1 MLKAGFARVDVTPPL
16 GSFLA
21 GYFEARFAEGIL
33 DPIQLNAIA
42 LSDEKESVLI
52 ITSDFLGIRENYATP
67 IRQKIAERTGV
78 PADHIMVTALHQ
90 HTSICLRGGPDNN
103 VIEDHDY
110 MQLLYRKFCDVAQM
124 ALSDMAE
131 CKMNYAEK
139 QAEKPLS
146 FVRRYM
152 LSDGTVKTNPNTE
165 KIGDRKIL
173 GPTEDSDN
181 TVRLVKLVREDG
193 KNIALVNFST
203 HPDVIGGLK
212 YSADW
217 PGFVRRYVEAEHE
230 NTQCLLLNGCQ
241 GDTNHINFML
251 PTKEERFPHGRGY
264 AHSELMGR
272 TIANT
277 VNALWD
283 KTRELAGDA
292 IGAGVTTV
300 YNKTRNDKEEFF
312 DECWDVYEARAL
324 NHDYSVSKSVS
335 GIEMAEAYRVVK
347 IRTESPMYQKIP
359 VTALRVGEIGFV
371 GFGGEPFTHYA
382 TAVRENFAGKTVIA
396 ACCAN
401 GYQGYLPTAK
411 AFEQGGYE
419 AISSPFSPNL
429 EADCVAAAT
438 ELLKGM
444 EF

>member
-16 GSFLA
+16 GTFLA

-67 IRQKIAERTGV
+67 IRKKIEERTGV

-90 HTSICLRGGPDNN
+90 HTSVCLRGGPDNN

-131 CKMNYAEK
+131 CRMSYAEK

-146 FVRRYM
+146 FVRRYL

-193 KNIALVNFST
+193 KTVALVNFST

-217 PGFVRRYVEAEHE
+217 PGFVRRFVEKEHE

-264 AHSELMGR
+264 AHAELMGR

-277 VNALWD
+277 VNTLWD
-283 KTRELAGDA
+283 ETRELTGDV

-312 DECWDVYEARAL
+312 DECWEVYEARAL
-324 NHDYSVSKSVS
+324 NHDYSVSKSKS

-347 IRTESPMYQKIP
+347 IRTEAPMYQKIP
-359 VTALRVGEIGFV
+359 VTVLRVGEIGFV

-438 ELLKGM
+438 DILKEL

>member
-1 MLKAGFARVDVTPPL
+1 MLKAGFARVDVTPAL
-16 GSFLA
+16 GTYLS
-21 GYFEARFAEGIL
+21 GYFEARYADGML

-42 LSDEKESVLI
+42 VGDGEDSVLI
-52 ITSDFLGIRENYATP
+52 IASDFLGIRENYATR
-67 IRQKIAERTGV
+67 IRKVIAERTGIKM
-78 PADHIMVTALHQ
+78 DHVMVTALHQ
-90 HTSICLRGGPDNN
+90 HTSICLREANDNN
-103 VIEDHDY
+103 VLEDHDY
-110 MQLLYRKFCDVAQM
+110 MQLMYRKFADVAQM
-124 ALSDMAE
+124 ALADMAD
-131 CKMNYAEK
+131 CKMTYAEQ

-152 LSDGTVKTNPNTE
+152 LSDGTVKTNPNAD
-165 KIGDRKIL
+165 KIGDLKIL

-181 TVRLVKLVREDG
+181 TVRLVKFVREDG

-203 HPDVIGGLK
+203 HPDVVGGTK

-217 PGFVRRYVEAEHE
+217 PGFVRRYVEQEHE
-230 NTQCLLLNGCQ
+230 NTRCMLLNGCQ

-264 AHSELMGR
+264 AHAELMGR

-277 VNALWD
+277 VNTIWD
-283 KTRELAGDA
+283 KTREVAGEG

-300 YNKTRNDKEEFF
+300 YNKTRTDKEEFF

-324 NHDYSVSKSVS
+324 NHDYSVSKSKS
-335 GIEMAEAYRVVK
+335 GIAMAEAYRVVK
-347 IRTESPMYQKIP
+347 IRTESPLYQKIP
-359 VTALRVGEIGFV
+359 VTTLRVGEIGFV

-382 TAVRENFAGKTVIA
+382 TAVRENFPGKIVIA

-419 AISSPFSPNL
+419 AISSPFSPEL
-429 EADCVAAAT
+429 ESQCVAAAT
-438 ELLKGM
+438 ELFEKI
-444 EF
+444 

>member
-1 MLKAGFARVDVTPPL
+1 MIQAGFARVDVTPPL
-16 GSFLA
+16 GTFLA
-21 GYFEARFAEGIL
+21 GYFEARFANGVL

-42 LSDEKESVLI
+42 MGDGNERVLI

-67 IRQKIAERTGV
+67 IREKIAARTGIA
-78 PADHIMVTALHQ
+78 ADHIMVTALHQ
-90 HTSICLRGGPDNN
+90 HTSLCLRGGPDNN

-124 ALSDMAE
+124 ALADMAE
-131 CKMNYAEK
+131 CKMTYAEK
-139 QAEKPLS
+139 ECEKPLS

-152 LSDGTVKTNPNTE
+152 MSNGTVMTNPNAD
-165 KIGDRKIL
+165 KIGDLKIV
-173 GPTEDSDN
+173 GPTEQSDN
-181 TVRLVKLVREDG
+181 TVRLVKFVREDG

-212 YSADW
+212 CSADW
-217 PGFVRRYVEAEHE
+217 PGFVRRFVEAEHE

-251 PTKEERFPHGRGY
+251 PKEERFPRGRGY
-264 AHSELMGR
+264 AHAEYMGR
-272 TIANT
+272 HIANT
-277 VNALWD
+277 VNAIWD
-283 KTRELAGDA
+283 QTAEMTADTV
-292 IGAGVTTV
+292 GAGITTV
-300 YNKTRNDKEEFF
+300 YNKTRTDKEEFF
-312 DECWDVYEARAL
+312 DECWEVYEARAL
-324 NHDYSVSKSVS
+324 NHDYTVSKSKS
-335 GIEMAEAYRVVK
+335 GIAMAEAYRVVK
-347 IRTESPMYQKIP
+347 IRTEAPLYQKIP
-359 VTALRVGEIGFV
+359 VTTLRVGDVGFV

-382 TAVRENFAGKTVIA
+382 TAVRENFPGKTVIA

-438 ELLKGM
+438 DILKKLN
-444 EF
+444 F